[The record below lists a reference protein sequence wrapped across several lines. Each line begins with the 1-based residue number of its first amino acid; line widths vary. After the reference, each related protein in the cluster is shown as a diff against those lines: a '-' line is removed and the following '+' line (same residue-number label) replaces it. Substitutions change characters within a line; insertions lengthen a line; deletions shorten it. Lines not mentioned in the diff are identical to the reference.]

1 MPTEDQESA
10 VCGVAAEYFGR
21 VNYTGSADATLETLH
36 ALVSAHTRRIAFE
49 NVDSLLGRPVAD
61 LGAEALVDKLV
72 RRGRGGF
79 CYEQNG
85 LMGYVLE
92 ELGFRVDHISARVL
106 WSSGA
111 DAPLP
116 AENHD
121 VLLVTVPSVEGRFLV
136 DVGFGG
142 PTPTAPLRF
151 AAGVVQQTPHGA
163 YTLLAHDGGYLLH
176 AQVRNEWKPLYTFT
190 THRRPRIDLE
200 VGSWYMSTHPTS
212 LFVTALTAAIVT
224 DDERYNLRGRNLTV
238 HRREA
243 TERIR
248 LDGAAE
254 VLELLISRFGLAL
267 TDSGDRGTLKARVS
281 EVLDA

>member
-1 MPTEDQESA
+1 MPSVKEESA
-10 VCGVAAEYFGR
+10 VYGVAAEYFGR

-36 ALVSAHTRRIAFE
+36 GLVSAHTRRIAFE
-49 NVDSLLGRPVAD
+49 NVDSLLGRPVGD
-61 LGAEALVDKLV
+61 LGLEALVDKLV

-92 ELGFRVDHISARVL
+92 ELGFRVDHISARVV
-106 WSSGA
+106 SSNGA
-111 DAPLP
+111 DASLP

-121 VLLVTVPSVEGRFLV
+121 ALLVTVPSVEGRFLV

-151 AAGVVQQTPHGA
+151 AAGTVQQTPHGA
-163 YTLLAHDGGYLLH
+163 YKLLDHNGGYLLH
-176 AQVRNEWKPLYTFT
+176 AQVRDEWKPLYTFT

-200 VGSWYMSTHPTS
+200 VGCWYMSTHPTS

-243 TERIR
+243 TEHIR

-267 TDSGDRGTLKARVS
+267 ADSGDRGTLQARVS